1 MVGLV
6 FGSLEHFVHLF
17 HTWEASPCS
26 LAFLSTSSGLMTF
39 SSKLLTQPCLS
50 FCISK
55 IKIYGTSLCCP
66 WGPWLCWESSILHQG
81 RSLKRSNE
89 IKSIRYKWQ
98 SQYSDSDQLMAS
110 LVFFLLF
117 FNTVS
122 DQANSCPSL
131 LKENGLKYGSSKKKT
146 PSALRQIFV
155 YILTKCS
162 AVFWNGRGW
171 DGFLGYFLCISV
183 RYQAP
188 PKTLSQVRHLW
199 ILSYGLFPRTD
210 EETGL
215 ECLNNLQED
224 TSFARTEIWF
234 RPDSRG
240 VICLSRERDG
250 APAPGQALVLTGDS
264 QWPVFVA
271 LHALSGKKSAGTLH

>member
-1 MVGLV
+1 
-6 FGSLEHFVHLF
+6 
-17 HTWEASPCS
+17 
-26 LAFLSTSSGLMTF
+26 
-39 SSKLLTQPCLS
+39 
-50 FCISK
+50 
-55 IKIYGTSLCCP
+55 
-66 WGPWLCWESSILHQG
+66 
-81 RSLKRSNE
+81 
-89 IKSIRYKWQ
+89 
-98 SQYSDSDQLMAS
+98 MA
-110 LVFFLLF
+110 V
-117 FNTVS
+117 
-122 DQANSCPSL
+122 P
-131 LKENGLKYGSSKKKT
+131 KKKT

-188 PKTLSQVRHLW
+188 QKTLSQVRHLW

-250 APAPGQALVLTGDS
+250 APAPWFSQGIHSGQSLSLFMHSQVKSLQRHYTKNVGVCVEVIPQCYKAPFLV
-264 QWPVFVA
+264 
-271 LHALSGKKSAGTLH
+271 